1 MSNELKQNFQLR
13 INSLIVQINSL
24 NDDGSSDEIKSNLSR
39 YLCILISGYTDKLF
53 INMLIQYFSV
63 RNGPRI
69 SRFMTQT
76 YKHTSNLKMKKIEEI
91 LSSFDKEWANKL
103 KECQKYDEY
112 TAAINSITDNRNK
125 IAHGENTTVTVKSL
139 EDWFKKINEFFEE
152 INKIIYK
159 QNY

>member
-1 MSNELKQNFQLR
+1 
-13 INSLIVQINSL
+13 
-24 NDDGSSDEIKSNLSR
+24 
-39 YLCILISGYTDKLF
+39 
-53 INMLIQYFSV
+53 MLIQYFSV

-91 LSSFDKEWANKL
+91 LSSFDKGWANKL

-112 TAAINSITDNRNK
+112 TAAINSITENRNK